1 MKAMIRKII
10 LCISALLLLA
20 PVFAFGKKE
29 PEGAMQ
35 FTDNKPSYGEGG
47 GSGAANLP
55 LPEGIEAAAE
65 KDYLPTVAVTKKGK
79 LKVKKVKGIA
89 SYSLKVK
96 NEGTYNLVL
105 KTDGE
110 DAQDFKNKNIVVE
123 GLLESDSSLI
133 YVSAISL
140 AVD

>member
-1 MKAMIRKII
+1 M
-10 LCISALLLLA
+10 
-20 PVFAFGKKE
+20 
-29 PEGAMQ
+29 
-35 FTDNKPSYGEGG
+35 
-47 GSGAANLP
+47 
-55 LPEGIEAAAE
+55 
-65 KDYLPTVAVTKKGK
+65 AVTKKGK
-79 LKVKKVKGIA
+79 LKIKKVKGIA